1 MNDLLDQARQGNTR
15 AIARLISLVEN
26 DAAAA
31 REVTSGLY
39 KFTGK
44 AHVVGIT
51 GPPGCGKSTLV
62 NEMAL
67 RMDSGA
73 QSVGIIAVDPS
84 SPFTGGALL
93 GDRVRMAGIATRKDI
108 FMRSMASRGNLGGL
122 AEATS
127 TAIKILDAAG
137 FDTIIVETVGA
148 GQAEVDIASVAHTVL
163 VVEAPDSGDEV
174 QTFKAGIMEIADIFV
189 VNKADRPSA
198 SRTVRAL
205 EMMLHIGSP
214 VITGHHTQEHP
225 GQEEKIESAP
235 HTSAQNTAE
244 SWVIPVLE
252 TIARDGK
259 GIDELLLK
267 LAEHKSY
274 LHAGGEWY
282 KREVRRSRREIER
295 IMQNQIISRIVQNV
309 LPQKRDR
316 VVTSVANREMDPYT
330 AADELF
336 DLANRYPP

>member
-1 MNDLLDQARQGNTR
+1 MNDLLDLARQGNPR

-31 REVTSGLY
+31 REVTSALY

-62 NEMAL
+62 NELAL
-67 RMDSGA
+67 RLESGG

-93 GDRVRMAGIATRKDI
+93 GDRVRMADIATREDI
-108 FMRSMASRGNLGGL
+108 FVRSMASRGNLGGL

-137 FDTIIVETVGA
+137 FDTILVETVGA

-189 VNKADRPSA
+189 VNKADRPLA

-205 EMMLHIGSP
+205 EMMLHTGSP
-214 VITGHHTQEHP
+214 AAISHHTRHQH
-225 GQEEKIESAP
+225 GREEVESAP
-235 HTSAQNTAE
+235 YTAD
-244 SWVIPVLE
+244 SWAIPVLE

-267 LAEHKSY
+267 VADHKSY
-274 LHAGGEWY
+274 LVASGEWY
-282 KREVRRSRREIER
+282 KREERRSRREIER
-295 IMQNQIISRIVQNV
+295 IMQNQIISRTVQNI

-316 VVTSVANREMDPYT
+316 VVTSVVNREMDPYA